1 MSVYLIWSRSE
12 KSISNLEN
20 ETFEFC
26 AVKNIQPNEEIFTYY
41 GGVEYWEDGRTK
53 TNVV

>member
-1 MSVYLIWSRSE
+1 
-12 KSISNLEN
+12 LEN
-20 ETFEFC
+20 ETFEFV
-26 AVKNIQPNEEIFTYY
+26 ANRDIEIDDEIFTYY